1 MLKKGF
7 TRLTNEALAHLASAT
22 IKLVTDTEK
31 KTFTEN
37 ELFLA
42 IFEAYKPFNQVLNKA
57 TYSGMGTQIAD
68 EDGRRDNMYL
78 GLKEVV
84 TGMNRFSKEI
94 SKYADTEKLLFVFKK
109 HGNMSKKTY
118 TQQSAALTAFCDEM
132 ATTEN
137 AAIIESL
144 GLTDMFARL
153 RNMNTHFKNTYLEQV
168 SANADL
174 RQKDTAVV
182 KRKPLEDALKQFYT
196 LVEAMKNT
204 ASWDKLYADLSEL
217 SQRNKF

>member
-1 MLKKGF
+1 
-7 TRLTNEALAHLASAT
+7 
-22 IKLVTDTEK
+22 
-31 KTFTEN
+31 
-37 ELFLA
+37 
-42 IFEAYKPFNQVLNKA
+42 
-57 TYSGMGTQIAD
+57 
-68 EDGRRDNMYL
+68 
-78 GLKEVV
+78 
-84 TGMNRFSKEI
+84 
-94 SKYADTEKLLFVFKK
+94 
-109 HGNMSKKTY
+109 MSKKTY

-153 RNMNTHFKNTYLEQV
+153 RNMNTHFKNTYLEQI
-168 SANADL
+168 SANAGL

-204 ASWDKLYADLSEL
+204 TSWDKLYADLSEL